1 MAVDRL
7 HATLLEND
15 LEILKLDIYLGCG
28 FLHFIWLFK
37 TWLVM
42 GFYLKQNK

>member
-1 MAVDRL
+1 MFVHNDRQNCRCFKWTMAVDRL

-28 FLHFIWLFK
+28 FLHFI
-37 TWLVM
+37 
-42 GFYLKQNK
+42 